1 MQKVKRKWQICLSHL
16 HVKRPVLIILSKLEI
31 LVFAVWQVKLGAK
44 TICILDFQHM
54 IIRFLFLKFHF
65 DAKTVFSLS
74 SLY

>member
-1 MQKVKRKWQICLSHL
+1 MTVLSRSFEH
-16 HVKRPVLIILSKLEI
+16 RPFLIILSKLEI
-31 LVFAVWQVKLGAK
+31 VVFAVWQVDLGKK

-54 IIRFLFLKFHF
+54 IIRFFFLKFHF

>member
-1 MQKVKRKWQICLSHL
+1 MTALSRSFEH
-16 HVKRPVLIILSKLEI
+16 RPFLIILSKLEI
-31 LVFAVWQVKLGAK
+31 LVFAVWQVELGEK

-54 IIRFLFLKFHF
+54 IIRFFFLKFHF